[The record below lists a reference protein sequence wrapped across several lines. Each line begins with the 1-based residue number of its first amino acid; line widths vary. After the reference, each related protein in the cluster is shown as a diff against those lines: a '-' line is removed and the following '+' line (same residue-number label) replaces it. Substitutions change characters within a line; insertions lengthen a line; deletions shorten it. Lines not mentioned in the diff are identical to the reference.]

1 MKKIYKVFSIGIS
14 IFFMSNLFSI
24 KSNAK
29 EIEETSREILKTI
42 KEKEILK
49 QNYFTSEEVEKS
61 KLKNGYTIEEAF
73 KFDSNIGAILDYN
86 ESIGGTDVI
95 IPEKINGIDVTI
107 IGTNS
112 FKNKQIKNI
121 SLPKNIKHIGDN
133 AFSHNNLTQLQL
145 PNNLISIG
153 KNAFGYNEIKD
164 LTIPNSVST
173 IDDYA
178 FTFCNLNN
186 LILGDN
192 VERIGIESFS
202 HNYLSNIEFNKN
214 LLTISNKAF
223 FDNELKY
230 IKLYENLLTIEENAF
245 KDNHLICLNIPESVN
260 YIGKH
265 IIDSNTL
272 KNIKCEKID
281 GKYIVD
287 LKKLNPNIEINKISN
302 LSEQFN
308 PNTGIITLNEKP
320 NNNYKITFNYKV
332 NNSKV
337 SSTENKINLYLSS
350 PEEFNYQAIAEN
362 SYYTLKNLVIE
373 GDIKS
378 DIRFNDTVKKYVV
391 IKSNNG
397 EIKFNKEIENVYNY
411 DTGYS
416 GFKIVFNKD
425 DFTQIGNIS
434 NASIEI
440 KMEYNNTTEYIPLIN
455 SKVNKNMKIST
466 GYFDWKSKDF
476 NLKSLPKFDFGKNC
490 VSIEISSNNKI
501 LINNSVNSYGIN
513 LLAYYLNDDRY
524 VLDVGIECG
533 NFDISKEDHE
543 NVFEILDSNEEVVYS
558 SNTVTFANGSFEGIP
573 SKTAIQVIVPLEYS
587 KPEYSIK
594 LLTKDING
602 NIRYIFNNIPK
613 F

>member
-1 MKKIYKVFSIGIS
+1 MKKIYKFFSIGIS

-24 KSNAK
+24 KTNAK
-29 EIEETSREILKTI
+29 EIEEISRENLKTI

-49 QNYFTSEEVEKS
+49 QNYFTSEEEEKS
-61 KLKNGYTIEEAF
+61 NLKNGYTIEEAF
-73 KFDSNIGAILDYN
+73 KFDSNTGTILDYN
-86 ESIGGTDVI
+86 ESIGGTNVI

-107 IGTNS
+107 IGTNA

-121 SLPKNIKHIGDN
+121 SFPKNIKHIGDN
-133 AFSHNNLTQLQL
+133 SFSHNNLTELQL

-192 VERIGIESFS
+192 VESIGIESFS
-202 HNYLSNIEFNKN
+202 HNYLSNIKFNKN

-223 FDNELKY
+223 FDNELKD

-245 KDNHLICLNIPESVN
+245 KDNHLIYLNIPESVN

-281 GKYIVD
+281 GKYIID

-302 LSEQFN
+302 LSEQFD

-320 NNNYKITFNYKV
+320 NNNYKITYNYKV

-362 SYYTLKNLVIE
+362 SYYTLNNLVIE

-397 EIKFNKEIENVYNY
+397 EIKFNREIENVYNY

-434 NASIEI
+434 NASI
-440 KMEYNNTTEYIPLIN
+440 
-455 SKVNKNMKIST
+455 
-466 GYFDWKSKDF
+466 
-476 NLKSLPKFDFGKNC
+476 
-490 VSIEISSNNKI
+490 
-501 LINNSVNSYGIN
+501 
-513 LLAYYLNDDRY
+513 
-524 VLDVGIECG
+524 
-533 NFDISKEDHE
+533 
-543 NVFEILDSNEEVVYS
+543 
-558 SNTVTFANGSFEGIP
+558 
-573 SKTAIQVIVPLEYS
+573 
-587 KPEYSIK
+587 
-594 LLTKDING
+594 
-602 NIRYIFNNIPK
+602 
-613 F
+613 

>member
-1 MKKIYKVFSIGIS
+1 MKKIHKLFSIGVS

-24 KSNAK
+24 KTNAK
-29 EIEETSREILKTI
+29 EIEEVSRENLKTI

-49 QNYFTSEEVEKS
+49 QNYFTPEEVEKS
-61 KLKNGYTIEEAF
+61 NLKNGYTIEEAF
-73 KFDSNIGAILDYN
+73 KFDSNTGTILDYN
-86 ESIGGTDVI
+86 ESIGGTHVI
-95 IPEKINGIDVTI
+95 IPKKINGVDVTI
-107 IGTNS
+107 IGTNA
-112 FKNKQIKNI
+112 FKNKQIKSI
-121 SLPKNIKHIGDN
+121 SLPENIKHIGDN
-133 AFSHNNLTQLQL
+133 AFSHNNLTHLKL

-164 LTIPNSVST
+164 LTIPNSVIT

-192 VERIGIESFS
+192 VESIGIESFS
-202 HNYLSNIEFNKN
+202 HNYLSNIKFNKN

-223 FDNELKY
+223 FDNELKD

-245 KDNHLICLNIPESVN
+245 KDNHLVYLNIPESVTS
-260 YIGKH
+260 IGKH

-272 KNIKCEKID
+272 KNIKYEKID

-287 LKKLNPNIEINKISN
+287 LKKINPNIEINKISN
-302 LSEQFN
+302 LSEQYD

-320 NNNYKITFNYKV
+320 TNNYKITYNYKI

-362 SYYTLKNLVIE
+362 SYYTLNNLVLE

-416 GFKIVFNKD
+416 GFKIVFNKE
-425 DFTQIGNIS
+425 DFEKIGNIS
-434 NASIEI
+434 NAPLEI
-440 KMEYNNTTEYIPLIN
+440 KIEYNNNIEYLPLIN
-455 SKVNKNMKIST
+455 TEVNKNMKIST
-466 GYFDWKSKDF
+466 GYFDWKSQNY
-476 NLKSLPKFDFGKNC
+476 NLKSLPKFDFGKNGI
-490 VSIEISSNNKI
+490 SIEISSNNQV

-524 VLDVGIECG
+524 VLDVGIECD
-533 NFDISKEDHE
+533 NFDISKEEHE
-543 NVFEILDSNEEVVYS
+543 NIFEILDSNEEVVYS
-558 SNTVTFANGSFEGIP
+558 SNAITFADGSFEGIP

-587 KPEYSIK
+587 KPEYRIR
-594 LLTKDING
+594 LLTKDTNE
-602 NIRYIFNNIPK
+602 NTRYIFNNIPK